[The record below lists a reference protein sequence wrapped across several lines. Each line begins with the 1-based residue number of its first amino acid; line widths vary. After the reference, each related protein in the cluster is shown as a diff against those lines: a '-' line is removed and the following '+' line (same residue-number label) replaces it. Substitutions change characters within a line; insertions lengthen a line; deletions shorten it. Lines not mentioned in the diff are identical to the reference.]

1 MASVTVY
8 IEEGKNIGAAEI
20 VSHVSRDGDQGAL
33 ADMMASAV
41 DGGLPPRVLRE
52 VMTHDTTPTLQAAD
66 SRFLAERTQQ
76 ALAQA
81 QDSLSRPAPQQAA
94 QLERGPQA
102 PVQRGPG
109 VGL

>member
-1 MASVTVY
+1 
-8 IEEGKNIGAAEI
+8 
-20 VSHVSRDGDQGAL
+20 
-33 ADMMASAV
+33 MMTSAV

-52 VMTHDTTPTLQAAD
+52 VMTYDTTPTLQTAD

-81 QDSLSRPAPQQAA
+81 QDSLARPAPQQAP
-94 QLERGPQA
+94 QPELGPK
-102 PVQRGPG
+102 PTVQRGPG

>member
-1 MASVTVY
+1 MT
-8 IEEGKNIGAAEI
+8 
-20 VSHVSRDGDQGAL
+20 
-33 ADMMASAV
+33 SAV

-52 VMTHDTTPTLQAAD
+52 TLTYDPAQSLQTAD

-102 PVQRGPG
+102 PGQRAPG
-109 VGL
+109 VRL